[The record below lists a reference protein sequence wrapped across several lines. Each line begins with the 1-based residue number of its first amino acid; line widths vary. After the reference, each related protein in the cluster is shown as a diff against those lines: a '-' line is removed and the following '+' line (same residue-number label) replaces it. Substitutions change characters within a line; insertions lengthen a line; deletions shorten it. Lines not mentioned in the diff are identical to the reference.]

1 MNMENI
7 LNQIKKILGDK
18 GWSDDN
24 AVIEPWLI
32 DSRNRHISKPAIF
45 IQPKN
50 IEQIAAIVKICHQ
63 NNFNIVTQG
72 GNTGRCGG
80 AATDDSG
87 NDILL
92 NMARM
97 NKIRDID
104 ADNFTMTVEA
114 GCILGN
120 IQNKAIEIDRIF
132 PLSLGAEGSCM
143 IGGNI
148 ATNAGGINVL
158 RYGNCRDLILGIEA
172 VLPDGRIWNGLR
184 RLHKDNTGYDL
195 KQLFIGSEGTI
206 GIITACVLKLFPR
219 PVKISTAF
227 CALSD
232 LSTAIKLLAKAR
244 IKSGDS
250 LNSFELI
257 PAIAIDT
264 ANKYIADIKKPF
276 DETPKWA
283 ILCEFA
289 SSTYNNDID
298 ENMQNMLEDAFENNI
313 ITDAIIA
320 KSGKDSADFWRLREA
335 IVTAQQYLGASIK
348 HDISVPISMVEN
360 FINAAG
366 IAVENI
372 CPDIRPYS
380 FGHLGDGNIHYNLSR
395 PSNMSDDNF
404 MAMEDEIHRAVHD
417 ITDGL
422 GGSFSAEH
430 GIGLIKTMDIERYK
444 SDIELELMQA
454 IKGVFDPKHIMNH
467 GKLLPIVK

>member
-1 MNMENI
+1 MENI
-7 LNQIKKILGDK
+7 LNQIKQILGDK

-24 AVIEPWLI
+24 AMIEPWLI

-50 IEQIAAIVKICHQ
+50 IEEIAAIVKICNQ
-63 NNFNIVTQG
+63 NNINIVTQG

-80 AATDDSG
+80 ATTDDNG

-97 NKIRDID
+97 NKIRNID

-114 GCILGN
+114 GCILEN

-184 RLHKDNTGYDL
+184 RLRKDNTGYDL

-206 GIITACVLKLFPR
+206 GIITACVLKLFPC

-232 LSTAIKLLAKAR
+232 LSAAIKLLAKAR

-257 PAIAIDT
+257 PAIAIDS
-264 ANKYIADIKKPF
+264 ASQYIPNIKKPF
-276 DETPKWA
+276 DKTPKWA
-283 ILCEFA
+283 ILFEFA
-289 SSTYNNDID
+289 SSSHNNDID
-298 ENMQNMLEDAFENNI
+298 ENMQNMLEGAFKNNI

-320 KSGKDSADFWRLREA
+320 KSSKDRADFWRLREA
-335 IVTAQQYLGASIK
+335 IVAAQRYLGASIK

-366 IAVENI
+366 IAVEKI

-395 PSNMSDDNF
+395 PIDMSDDDF

-417 ITDGL
+417 ITDSL
-422 GGSFSAEH
+422 DGSFSAEH

-454 IKGVFDPKHIMNH
+454 IKRVFDPKNIMNH
-467 GKLLPIVK
+467 GKLLPLQKYK